1 MLQRKD
7 YFLGAFVGF
16 LTSLMALT
24 VLAFAHVSFQYKTLI
39 VITAGPLLFGFG
51 VFLGGVLGRYVRPF
65 FRELGKFSAVGFL
78 SASIDFVVL
87 NVASSITGVTAGLV
101 VGPVNIPG
109 FVLATLNAYFWNK
122 LWVFKTAEN
131 RDRLFREAPRFFT
144 VTLVGLIINSA
155 VLIILTTYTAPV
167 GLSSIVWLNLSK
179 VVATFAATLWNF
191 FGYRH
196 LVFASRIESPAV
208 STDGSSV

>member
-51 VFLGGVLGRYVRPF
+51 VFLGGFLGRYVRPF

-109 FVLATLNAYFWNK
+109 KSVRMVIFILLLPKRHRCTYCVLQ
-122 LWVFKTAEN
+122 
-131 RDRLFREAPRFFT
+131 P
-144 VTLVGLIINSA
+144 LV
-155 VLIILTTYTAPV
+155 
-167 GLSSIVWLNLSK
+167 
-179 VVATFAATLWNF
+179 
-191 FGYRH
+191 
-196 LVFASRIESPAV
+196 
-208 STDGSSV
+208 